1 MVTSL
6 KNAVIVFSRV
16 ERLVELKKKRKSKR
30 KNAYGMTRDLLE
42 VTPNL
47 VVGVGVAGMIPKL
60 VP

>member
-1 MVTSL
+1 M
-6 KNAVIVFSRV
+6 
-16 ERLVELKKKRKSKR
+16 ELKKKRKSKR